1 MAAMMFKFAEEDRAL
16 VEESLWFPCSLDSGA
31 FTTDH
36 DTDDWIE
43 TDENPPGEKLQDALE
58 GMVERA
64 ASVLGTEQKAKL
76 RNLLF
81 EFVDVW
87 RVALSRNGP
96 AQVTPFKVHLKHNA
110 VPWRVQS
117 RRYSVDHRNWMLRH
131 VKALTKRALSL
142 GTKAPHGFLVS

>member
-1 MAAMMFKFAEEDRAL
+1 MMFKFAEEDRAL

-76 RNLLF
+76 RNLVF
-81 EFVDVW
+81 EFIDIW
-87 RVALSRNGP
+87 RVAASGDGP
-96 AQVTPFKVHLKHNA
+96 AKVTPFKVQLKHDA
-110 VPWRVQS
+110 VRQGARC
-117 RRYSVDHRNWMLRH
+117 RRYTVDHRNWTNWMLKH
-131 VKALTKRALSL
+131 VKALEET
-142 GTKAPHGFLVS
+142 GFV